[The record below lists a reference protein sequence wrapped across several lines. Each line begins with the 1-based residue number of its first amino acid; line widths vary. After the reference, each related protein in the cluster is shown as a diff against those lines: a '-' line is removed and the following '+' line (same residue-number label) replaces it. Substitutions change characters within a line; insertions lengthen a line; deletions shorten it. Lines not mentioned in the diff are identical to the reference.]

1 MKPFT
6 SFLITIIVLLIPLA
20 LISRADETIASASAY
35 FPETAYTFEP
45 VVSGTV
51 ISHTYVVQNRG
62 AALLEIQKVDT
73 G

>member
-1 MKPFT
+1 MKAFT
-6 SFLITIIVLLIPLA
+6 SVLIATVFLLIPST

-51 ISHTYVVQNRG
+51 ISHTYVVRNRG